1 MIFPLHQTRWYY
13 HFWIL
18 FSLNLSISFHSECFI
33 RFEPI
38 ECKQNAHWS
47 VLPAEYPGFVTK
59 KRYKRYDH
67 NFLFLN
73 ECSCSCPNN
82 LSPNVVLLRGVTWT
96 LEPDHSHGEE
106 GPHGVERH
114 DHGHGEDGHHG
125 VERHGHRHH
134 AEQIKVVTDPEERSS
149 RLPPTSLA
157 SSWIAANEK
166 VKNKRKRLTSIFC
179 QPFQARHR
187 QQAVGWVS
195 VWCRCQDCPPSSSP
209 RSRRTSR
216 TTSASCAAGGGT
228 GYTESRSLH
237 RRRNSDTNFR
247 MSYTN

>member
-1 MIFPLHQTRWYY
+1 MIFPLHQTRWYH

-18 FSLNLSISFHSECFI
+18 FSLNFSISFHSECFI

-67 NFLFLN
+67 NFLFLD

-96 LEPDHSHGEE
+96 FELDHSHGED
-106 GPHGVERH
+106 GP
-114 DHGHGEDGHHG
+114 HG

-149 RLPPTSLA
+149 RLPPTGLA

-166 VKNKRKRLTSIFC
+166 VKNKRTILTFFYK
-179 QPFQARHR
+179 PFQARHR
-187 QQAVGWVS
+187 LQVIGWVS
-195 VWCRCQDCPPSSSP
+195 GWCRCLS
-209 RSRRTSR
+209 
-216 TTSASCAAGGGT
+216 GM
-228 GYTESRSLH
+228 H
-237 RRRNSDTNFR
+237 
-247 MSYTN
+247 